1 MAHCSSCEYVR
12 FTVSS
17 YVDND
22 GNATVVFCCCF
33 CRLCGP
39 KFIFIKS
46 HKMLVISDHN
56 HSASLSILSLFS
68 FLALSLVFVTLHFFS
83 RSTFLCLL
91 LSLNISRC
99 WCRRR
104 HLHVLLLKFG
114 TSSVHIINVYD
125 MAELKLI
132 KSAHKKPFTKL
143 MSINNV
149 KSRETH

>member
-68 FLALSLVFVTLHFFS
+68 LLALVRVFVTLHLFFS
-83 RSTFLCLL
+83 LDFP
-91 LSLNISRC
+91 LNISRC